1 MDEVQVSRHLVVSPG
16 AAFAAVSDPRKPF
29 LTESRF
35 MKMRVISE
43 ETRGP
48 GTRYRWEFRLPF
60 VRPFGFDEEVTR
72 WDEGHACA
80 YRALTWWKMD
90 AETVVE
96 PELEGSRIT
105 YTMRYQLPRPWRR
118 LVPRWFVRLGCQGA
132 LRSLGQSARRQDG
145 LTEEEFAYY
154 SLNRRVWRIFAPFY
168 DAVLLAFPMPSLRR
182 EVVRLAD
189 VPHGSRVLDVATGTG
204 AQAFA
209 FAPTAKE
216 VVGIDLSEAMLRI
229 ARRKNRFSNVTFK
242 EANATSLPF
251 EDHSFDAAC
260 ISFALHEMPNSIRK
274 RVVRE
279 MARVTRPS
287 GRIVIVDYA
296 LPHGRVARA
305 IAYKTVKLYER
316 DHYASFVKLDLE
328 ALLRRA
334 GIVFEERHPV
344 IGGLAAVVM
353 ARRAGQAE
361 GA

>member
-1 MDEVQVSRHLVVSPG
+1 MDEVRVSRHLVVSPG
-16 AAFAAVSDPRKPF
+16 AAFAAASDPRKPF

-35 MKMRVISE
+35 MKMRVVSK

-105 YTMRYQLPRPWRR
+105 YTMHYEFPRRWGR
-118 LVPRWFVRLGCQGA
+118 LLPRWFIRLGCQGA
-132 LRSLGQSARRQDG
+132 LRSLERSAGRQDA
-145 LTEEEFAYY
+145 LTEQERAYY

-168 DAVLLAFPMPSLRR
+168 NAFFTLPSLRR
-182 EVVRLAD
+182 EVVRLAN
-189 VPHGSRVLDVATGTG
+189 VAPGSSVLDVATGTG

-209 FAPTAKE
+209 FAPTTKE

-242 EANATSLPF
+242 EADATSLPF

-260 ISFALHEMPNSIRK
+260 ISFALHEMPNSIRE

-279 MARVTRPS
+279 MARVTTPG
-287 GRIVIVDYA
+287 GRIIIVDYA
-296 LPHGRVARA
+296 LPHGRLARA
-305 IAYKTVKLYER
+305 IVYRIVKLYER

-328 ALLRRA
+328 ALLRRT
-334 GIVFEERHPV
+334 GIVPEERHPV
-344 IGGLAAVVM
+344 VGGLAAVFM
-353 ARRAGQAE
+353 ARRAERAG